1 MINSAPEVNSPAN
14 SPPEGGSEDSPNAP
28 VAAFTDFA
36 LDPLILKAI
45 AEQGYTLP
53 TPIQAKAIPIVL
65 TGQDVMGAAQTGT
78 GKTAAFILPIIQKL
92 LPLSSG
98 SASPARHPIRALV
111 LTPTRELSDQVAENA
126 ANYSRHTN
134 LRTAVVFGGVDM
146 QPQVAAL
153 RAGVEILIA
162 TPGRLLD
169 HLGSKTAN
177 LSQVEILVLDEADRM
192 LDMGFLPDL
201 QRIINLIP
209 AKRQTL
215 LFSAT
220 FSPEIKKLAQSYLR
234 TPATVEVARQNA
246 AADTVKQVAHLVSS
260 ENKQAAIVSIIHER
274 TEAGFPRQYLIFTN
288 SRLGCAR
295 LARALERDG
304 IKAGALH
311 GDKSQGER
319 TLTLDAFKSG
329 AIEALVATDV
339 AARGL
344 DIPDMPC
351 VINHELPFSAE
362 DFIHRI
368 GRTGRAGSKGDAIA
382 LVDSSEKRLLD
393 DIEKLLKRKLDI
405 APLPESNFVSSNVPA
420 RGRSGRS
427 EGRGESRSESR
438 GEARS
443 SESKPAPK
451 PKQAVD
457 PFFYQ
462 PYQATPKASNEA
474 SAEAILESG
483 DANGGPT
490 KSTPL
495 KPGITPAKSLVGA
508 LLGGAKKKPS

>member
-1 MINSAPEVNSPAN
+1 MINTDTEITSSTGTDDTVATPITAPATITF
-14 SPPEGGSEDSPNAP
+14 A
-28 VAAFTDFA
+28 DFG
-36 LDPLILKAI
+36 LDPQIQKAVS
-45 AEQGYTLP
+45 EQGYTIP
-53 TPIQAKAIPIVL
+53 TPIQAQSIPHVL
-65 TGQDVMGAAQTGT
+65 AGRDLMGAAQTGT
-78 GKTAAFILPIIQKL
+78 GKTAAFVLPIIQQIL
-92 LPLSSG
+92 RHASN

-111 LTPTRELSDQVAENA
+111 LTPTRELAVQVAENA
-126 ANYSRHTN
+126 ASYSKHTD
-134 LRTAVVFGGVDM
+134 LRAAVVYGGVDM
-146 QPQVAAL
+146 KEQVGIL
-153 RAGVEILIA
+153 RNGVEILIA

-169 HLGSKTAN
+169 HISSKVAN

-209 AKRQTL
+209 AQRQTL

-234 TPATVEVARQNA
+234 TPVTVEVARQNA
-246 AADTVKQVAHLVSS
+246 AADTVKQVVHMVASAD
-260 ENKQAAIVSIIHER
+260 KQRAIVKVLEER
-274 TEAGFPRQYLIFTN
+274 TRQGLSRQCIIFTN

-295 LARALERDG
+295 LSRALERDG
-304 IKAGALH
+304 IKAGAIH

-368 GRTGRAGSKGDAIA
+368 GRTGRAGSTGDAIA
-382 LVDSSEKRLLD
+382 LVDASEKRLLD
-393 DIEKLLKRKLDI
+393 DIEKLMKRKLEI
-405 APLPESNFVSSNVPA
+405 KPLPEGSPSQSSPPSSSVSSSRVSSSAPA
-420 RGRSGRS
+420 KMS
-427 EGRGESRSESR
+427 
-438 GEARS
+438 
-443 SESKPAPK
+443 
-451 PKQAVD
+451 D

-462 PYQATPKASNEA
+462 PYEPSAPQATD
-474 SAEAILESG
+474 SA
-483 DANGGPT
+483 
-490 KSTPL
+490 KSEE
-495 KPGITPAKSLVGA
+495 KKVGITPAKPTVGA
-508 LLGGAKKKPS
+508 LLGGFKKK